1 MVDRRAHRLGCQG
14 LRSCDRLPERPARSA
29 SSHARS
35 VAGLTPY
42 DERST
47 DSVEAVR
54 HALEAGAVAGRG
66 RVESIAV
73 VGDLEGQ
80 AAVDLG
86 QLDGGPRRMRVLRDI
101 LECLEAAEI
110 HCRLDLLRVPT
121 HVVRIDVDRHR

>member
-1 MVDRRAHRLGCQG
+1 M
-14 LRSCDRLPERPARSA
+14 RSA
-29 SSHARS
+29 PGATRQERVSHARS